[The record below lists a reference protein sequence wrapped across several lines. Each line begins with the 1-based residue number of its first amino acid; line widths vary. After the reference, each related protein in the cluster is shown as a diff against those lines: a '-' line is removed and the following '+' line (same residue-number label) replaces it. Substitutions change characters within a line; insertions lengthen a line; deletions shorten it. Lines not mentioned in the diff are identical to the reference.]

1 MEEAVAVPQEPL
13 PELQVLPTE
22 PSGCSFWSG
31 TEMAFAFSYTSLHVC
46 VCVSVCTPRAF
57 QVPFG
62 VLEASEY
69 VHCTPKFSFCL
80 PLHPGAFPGP
90 CSTSGNSWKISVS
103 PELSKHPFLLPGAL
117 HRCF

>member
-46 VCVSVCTPRAF
+46 VCECVHSQSLPSAF
-57 QVPFG
+57 W
-62 VLEASEY
+62 
-69 VHCTPKFSFCL
+69 
-80 PLHPGAFPGP
+80 GA
-90 CSTSGNSWKISVS
+90 
-103 PELSKHPFLLPGAL
+103 
-117 HRCF
+117 